1 MIRWLHISDLHF
13 NNDDMS
19 TVSMREELSKY
30 LRKNNIRCDYI
41 FCTGDIRT
49 ANASPNNFSD
59 EAAQYLIDLCTAV
72 GITTDRLFIVAGNHD
87 VDRNMAGRDEAIKKI
102 CFQRN
107 GYYDP
112 K

>member
-19 TVSMREELSKY
+19 TVSMREELPKY

-59 EAAQYLIDLCTAV
+59 EAAQYLIDLCTVV
-72 GITTDRLFIVAGNHD
+72 GITADRLFTG
-87 VDRNMAGRDEAIKKI
+87 
-102 CFQRN
+102 F
-107 GYYDP
+107 P
-112 K
+112 KLKNPYNQHISSDLLIHIQPFHFKVFN